1 MTQCTRFSKAWAR
14 PVGDTARLVRDI
26 SMCRSWQPWLRATLL
41 VLACTPTAVAVALA
55 LLLSRPGPVEPDAVR
70 RTTSR
75 TPRSRL
81 ANIYGVR
88 CRGRNNR
95 SEDHVQDSSTRTSR
109 LITTQHHS
117 HAVSNSR

>member
-55 LLLSRPGPVEPDAVR
+55 LLLSRPGPVEPDAGS
-70 RTTSR
+70 T
-75 TPRSRL
+75 
-81 ANIYGVR
+81 
-88 CRGRNNR
+88 
-95 SEDHVQDSSTRTSR
+95 DHQPRTSQPTR
-109 LITTQHHS
+109 EHLWGALPRQEQQIRGSCPGQQHPDFQADHD
-117 HAVSNSR
+117 AAP